1 MIPDKYKKSTTGIN
15 QVNADFLRD
24 LMRLIREDA
33 INRSHG
39 IIVEPDTYGVDF
51 FFLMGFWTEEL
62 FLEFSLVEQDFME
75 HCGNKLA
82 ELNSIAWYDEAYIGI
97 TSPRKTLYSHV
108 LRLIYNGAKSGDAYC
123 IELLKNLY
131 KTYHKKEYRQ
141 IKNFSELSTKDI
153 LCITTDTNTTNGFF
167 AFVRILGI
175 SQFFDIRLNED
186 CAIWY
191 KLLNEQ
197 REKYLANVDRLI
209 KPKTVSDEFYKDA
222 ALQIDT
228 WNELAEKDEG
238 LVKRYKESV
247 EFTNNV
253 FKMQGFSNHYD
264 KLCVNFENGRE
275 HLISTLAIL
284 KRMDP
289 KREYTFEEVQVYS
302 HIRDLVIALTE
313 TADCFEGEVDY
324 LLGEE
329 IDEEFT
335 KEAWFKKTAVDIST
349 KQKEDVSRLLNIAPV
364 KSGNVTKDDYLQEIN
379 ELRVEHERLKREVK
393 SNYETKKSLEDE
405 LAEKKALLQQ
415 LQEDNQELI
424 RMRDYIRS
432 TTVKD
437 NLPEERYIKEQRQ
450 FLSDKKIMII
460 GGPENWHNRIKESFP
475 NWTVI
480 QPDKFSTINPSITKG
495 YDEVFLYTGFVG
507 HAECNYFIKHM
518 NSSGIPYW
526 YLNNTNMDRVIQDIY
541 LELNK

>member
-1 MIPDKYKKSTTGIN
+1 MIPDKDKKSTTSIN

-39 IIVEPDTYGVDF
+39 IIVEPDTCGVDF

-62 FLEFSLVEQDFME
+62 FLEFSLVEQDFMA

-108 LRLIYNGAKSGDAYC
+108 LRLIYNGAKSGDTYC
-123 IELLKNLY
+123 IGLLKNLY

-153 LCITTDTNTTNGFF
+153 LCITTDKNTVNDFF

-175 SQFFDIRLNED
+175 SQFLNIKLNED

-191 KLLNEQ
+191 KLLSER
-197 REKYLANVDRLI
+197 RETYLTNVARII
-209 KPKTVSDEFYKDA
+209 KPKTIADESYKDA
-222 ALQIDT
+222 ALQIDA
-228 WNELAEKDEG
+228 WNELAEKDKG
-238 LVKRYKESV
+238 LVERYKDSV
-247 EFTNNV
+247 EFTNIV

-289 KREYTFEEVQVYS
+289 KREYTFEEVQVCS
-302 HIRDLVIALTE
+302 HIRDLVLAITE
-313 TADCFEGEVDY
+313 TADCFQYEVDY

-329 IDEEFT
+329 IDEEFVD
-335 KEAWFKKTAVDIST
+335 EAWFKKTAVDIST
-349 KQKEDVSRLLNIAPV
+349 KQKEDDSRLLNIAPV
-364 KSGNVTKDDYLQEIN
+364 KLGDVTKENYLQEIDK
-379 ELRVEHERLKREVK
+379 LITERDHLKREAK
-393 SNYETKKSLEDE
+393 DSHEIKRSLENE
-405 LAEKKALLQQ
+405 LAEKDALLQQ
-415 LQEDNQELI
+415 LQEDKQELI

-432 TTVKD
+432 TTVKE
-437 NLPEERYIKEQRQ
+437 NLSEERNIKEQRQ

-460 GGPENWHNRIKESFP
+460 GGPENWHNRIKENFP